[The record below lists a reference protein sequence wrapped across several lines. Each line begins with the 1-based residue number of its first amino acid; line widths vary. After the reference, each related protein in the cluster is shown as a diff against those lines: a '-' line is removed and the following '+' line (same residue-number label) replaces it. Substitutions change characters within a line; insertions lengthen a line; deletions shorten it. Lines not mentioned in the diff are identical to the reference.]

1 MARNIFASE
10 FAQGNWVPA
19 AQAGID
25 FANQFD
31 DRIRSR
37 RASTRA
43 APMIA
48 SGDYQGAAGV
58 YGEAGLADDAL
69 TLRGEAEGLQRQGR
83 LDERQAMQDKRQ
95 AKADERA
102 AAAEVVEVWKGA
114 AGNLLKRYPTDPK
127 NPMATAQQRFEAFT
141 QTPIYRNFTPE
152 QRLQVVVEDF
162 TDDGL
167 RQVVTEVEKT
177 YQQMFQNKYG
187 FFGARPDGKI
197 DTLMELP
204 QEPIAVSQGVTLL
217 DPKTRRPIYTN
228 PKTFASPGRGRA
240 GAGAGAPGAA
250 SSVIPDSDVEP
261 M

>member
-69 TLRGEAEGLQRQGR
+69 TLRGQAEGLTRQAR
-83 LDERQAMQDKRQ
+83 ADERQAMQDKRQ
-95 AKADERA
+95 ATADERA
-102 AAAEVVEVWKGA
+102 AAAEVAKVWESTA
-114 AGNLLKRYPTDPK
+114 TNLISRIPADPQ
-127 NPMATAQQRFEAFT
+127 NPMAAAQQRFEAFT

-152 QRLQVVVEDF
+152 QRTQVVVEDF
-162 TDDGL
+162 TDDALALVVQEVRDQIERVTFGGDGL
-167 RQVVTEVEKT
+167 TT
-177 YQQMFQNKYG
+177 FN
-187 FFGARPDGKI
+187 
-197 DTLMELP
+197 
-204 QEPIAVSQGVTLL
+204 
-217 DPKTRRPIYTN
+217 KTRGEYGPIIREPTQKVLKMSADQVAYDEDGNVIARGPPRTR
-228 PKTFASPGRGRA
+228 APGVGRA
-240 GAGAGAPGAA
+240 GASSGGRSLGAQLPEGY
-250 SSVIPDSDVEP
+250 
-261 M
+261 